1 MTNRRY
7 NLPLHLLVLA
17 ALAGS
22 IFALAQAAF
31 STAEGW
37 GCTAQ
42 LMPSAQAGH
51 STGFEAAARDGAARG
66 RH

>member
-7 NLPLHLLVLA
+7 NLTLHLLVTA
-17 ALAGS
+17 ALAAA

-31 STAEGW
+31 SAVASW
-37 GCTAQ
+37 SCINQCWHHAQ
-42 LMPSAQAGH
+42 IILSK
-51 STGFEAAARDGAARG
+51 GFEAAARDGAVRE